1 MLPSPHEEAGM
12 NAAEQAR
19 YFGNYAK
26 CYHAGA
32 FATPTRKELESGA
45 VTTVEHPGGCLV
57 AYTEL
62 TRDSNRKDFR
72 GLPYTMPAGALVGTH
87 VAHVGDIPSFANY
100 DFVMAYIEDQ
110 DLTYY
115 LQDEGFTH
123 YATRVSAASEIIR
136 VWHHG
141 PEVKLPEYDHTVV
154 SLMTD
159 IEPPMALLEHDIGG
173 LEGYADDVPLYS
185 DGSWSALTIRGFYP
199 DDPGRNAKPSE
210 QDRKWKAANPT
221 DLELPCVWT
230 KLAAD
235 VPNIVDWVTS
245 VHWWGQLE
253 RVRLLRMKRGHL
265 ARHTDIL
272 DRFGGTQDG
281 QVVRFHIP
289 IFTHQDIQIRNWTVD
304 GSDIRQHLLE
314 GQCYYLDTRLPHAVD
329 NPTDVERIH
338 LVVDVAA
345 TDNVRKHIE
354 DGLSLA

>member
-1 MLPSPHEEAGM
+1 M

-19 YFGNYAK
+19 HFGMYAK
-26 CYHAGA
+26 HYHAGA

-45 VTTVEHPGGCLV
+45 VRTVEHPGGCLV
-57 AYTEL
+57 AYNEL

-72 GLPYTMPAGALVGTH
+72 GLPYTMPAGALVATH
-87 VAHVGDIPSFANY
+87 VAHVGGIPRFDGY
-100 DFVMAYIEDQ
+100 DFVMAYIEDR
-110 DLTYY
+110 DLTYN

-136 VWHHG
+136 VWHRG
-141 PEVKLPEYDHTVV
+141 KEVQLPEYDHTVV

-159 IEPPMALLEHDIGG
+159 VAPPMALLEHDVVG
-173 LEGYADDVPLYS
+173 LDGYADDVPLYS

-210 QDRKWKAANPT
+210 QDRKWKAANPA

-230 KLAAD
+230 RLAAD
-235 VPNIVDWVTS
+235 VPGIVEWVES
-245 VHWWGQLE
+245 VPWWGELE
-253 RVRLLRMKRGHL
+253 RVRLLRMGNGHL

-272 DRFGGTQDG
+272 DRFGGTRDG

-289 IFTHQDIQIRNWTVD
+289 LVTHPDITMRNWTVD
-304 GSDIRQHLLE
+304 GGHWQQHLLD
-314 GQCYYLDTRLPHAVD
+314 GSCYYLDTRLPHEVT
-329 NPTDVERIH
+329 NPTDIDRIH

-345 TDNVRKHIE
+345 TKEVRQHIE